1 MLLLLACLYCR
12 WRLVEIKIRF
22 HCFSDIIIAVM
33 IFCFPSKEIS
43 RSVTAI
49 ESFMFC
55 PHLMMACSKGRYHL
69 VQEVEEFWNIHQVW
83 KALLQIKLPWN
94 TRSTKSCNLIEIRK
108 KARQI
113 IGTYHQLFIFGRSFK
128 WFVVKL
134 EKLFLLLCVTLTS
147 WMVSAFKKSNKFY
160 CA

>member
-1 MLLLLACLYCR
+1 
-12 WRLVEIKIRF
+12 
-22 HCFSDIIIAVM
+22 M
-33 IFCFPSKEIS
+33 IFCFLSKEIS

-49 ESFMFC
+49 ESVMFC
-55 PHLMMACSKGRYHL
+55 PHLMVAYSKGRYHL
-69 VQEVEEFWNIHQVW
+69 VQEVEEFWNIHQVG

-94 TRSTKSCNLIEIRK
+94 TRSTKSCNLLEIRK

-134 EKLFLLLCVTLTS
+134 EKLFLLLCVTWCQHLRKATNFIVYRS
-147 WMVSAFKKSNKFY
+147 RASDFCCWWPLFFAYLSGTTFLVKSS
-160 CA
+160 